1 MTISSG
7 QASSGLLPAVPAPPA
22 ARRRPDDSAARR
34 MRTRADRLNTAANG
48 RLTACRELVESPE
61 DIRVVAA
68 AVARAREGDR
78 DATRYIYLRYSDNV
92 YGFVRTIVRDDY
104 EAEDVTQQ
112 VFAKLLTVLGKYEQR
127 DVPFTHWVLRLA
139 HNCAIDHLRRRTPT
153 PVQDVRSDDRGHDD
167 AGSDRSLTLQE
178 ALAGLPEDQ
187 RNVVLM
193 RHVFGLSPGEIAD
206 RLGRTESSVHGLH
219 HRGRGELRRQLE
231 ELGAAPVTMR
241 REAVAP

>member
-7 QASSGLLPAVPAPPA
+7 TAPSGALHPQPAPPA
-22 ARRRPDDSAARR
+22 ARRRSSDAAARR
-34 MRTRADRLNTAANG
+34 MRTRADRLHSADNG
-48 RLTACRELVESPE
+48 RLTARRELVESPE

-78 DATRYIYLRYSDNV
+78 EATRYIYLRYSDNV

-112 VFAKLLTVLGKYEQR
+112 VFAKLLTALVKYEPR
-127 DVPFTHWVLRLA
+127 EVPFTRWVLRLA

-153 PVQDVRSDDRGHDD
+153 PVEDVRSDDRRHDD
-167 AGSDRSLTLQE
+167 GGADRSLSLQE
-178 ALAGLPEDQ
+178 ALATLPEDQ
-187 RNVVLM
+187 RNVVVM
-193 RHVFGLSPGEIAD
+193 RHMFGLSPGEIAR

-241 REAVAP
+241 RAVAP